1 MNMYFDLWYYILQLT
16 ICLYV
21 LFLIGKKLYKL
32 KNKAN
37 GREASSKV
45 ITKTIATEFAKAPY
59 SVNNKCKR

>member
-1 MNMYFDLWYYILQLT
+1 MYFDLSYYILQLT

-21 LFLIGKKLYKL
+21 LFLIDKMLYKL

-45 ITKTIATEFAKAPY
+45 ITKTIATGFAKAPY